1 MLVYGNFLKDK
12 GANPEAD
19 GMAARALTPA
29 WPGAP
34 AAHIPHL
41 SGNMLSLYKME
52 KLRGNREEK
61 IQPSQPSA
69 GRPRTFALLL
79 SSCGTS
85 ICY

>member
-41 SGNMLSLYKME
+41 SGNMLSLYKTE

-69 GRPRTFALLL
+69 GRP
-79 SSCGTS
+79 
-85 ICY
+85 